1 MLKISWLEQQLAR
14 YGQNELEARWQEI
27 ARGMKDSQPHLG
39 QRLWNLDPVP
49 AVLDESEWHLLE
61 AGLQQRAQLLNLL
74 LQDAYG
80 QQQMLRDGHLHP
92 ALYFNNPAWLQACH
106 GMLDSELGRL
116 LFYAVDLVR
125 DADGRWLV
133 MRDRAG
139 APHGFGSVL
148 GNRRW
153 MARAYH
159 EIFSERLLQPIAP
172 GYQSLRLSL
181 AELGQRAGEARTVML
196 TSAAGSARSAD
207 DAGLANFLGCA
218 LVEGEDLTVRK
229 GRLYLK
235 QLEGLQPVDLLLRRI
250 PDRDCDPL
258 ELASAGW
265 NGVVGMLQSV
275 CAGNLVVSNSL
286 GSGWL
291 ESPALAHQLEK
302 LAPALLGQ
310 PLLLPSLDGRW
321 SSQTPEGRNWVAR
334 PFSGGPPL
342 LLPELEPQ
350 AQQRWWS
357 KCRPEE
363 WVFQE
368 YVKLVS
374 GSGTAG
380 IKPCQYPCWY
390 EGQLQTMP
398 GVVRCFLLATTTGYR
413 LIPGGLVRVRP
424 LGGKIFVKDLWR
436 LATTTLEAAPFMA
449 APAAGEL
456 ELSRGGGDVP
466 SRVADQ
472 FYWFGRYL
480 ERCECLLR
488 YARMLLSR
496 QTAEAGGQIQADLE
510 RMTRHGEFGPDLVAW
525 INGQESDQLQSI
537 LSHLQRLG
545 AALRDRVSADMPR
558 ILAALR
564 PLSER
569 VEGRHLLPYLE
580 QLSVPLWG
588 LVAIARESLYR
599 GYGFRFLE
607 IGRRLERAVFTCDL
621 LDGLQQGEPP
631 GWGVLDML
639 LEVTDSGRTYRR
651 RYPRLEWPPVLDLLL
666 ADGTH
671 PRSLAFQLASLE
683 EHFVHLPARSRVG
696 LPAHQEA
703 LLRASATLQLW
714 QPPAP
719 PPLKELSQLLPLI
732 SQGLGSVYLSHL
744 TPSFQGGRG
753 AL

>member
-1 MLKISWLEQQLAR
+1 
-14 YGQNELEARWQEI
+14 
-27 ARGMKDSQPHLG
+27 
-39 QRLWNLDPVP
+39 
-49 AVLDESEWHLLE
+49 
-61 AGLQQRAQLLNLL
+61 
-74 LQDAYG
+74 
-80 QQQMLRDGHLHP
+80 
-92 ALYFNNPAWLQACH
+92 
-106 GMLDSELGRL
+106 
-116 LFYAVDLVR
+116 
-125 DADGRWLV
+125 
-133 MRDRAG
+133 
-139 APHGFGSVL
+139 
-148 GNRRW
+148 
-153 MARAYH
+153 
-159 EIFSERLLQPIAP
+159 
-172 GYQSLRLSL
+172 
-181 AELGQRAGEARTVML
+181 ML
-196 TSAAGSARSAD
+196 TSATGSAD

-235 QLEGLQPVDLLLRRI
+235 LLEGLQPVDLLLRRI

-310 PLLLPSLDGRW
+310 PLLLPSLAGHW
-321 SSQTPEGRNWVAR
+321 APQKPEGRNWVAR
-334 PFSGGPPL
+334 HFRGGPPV
-342 LLPELEPQ
+342 LLPELESA
-350 AQQRWWS
+350 AQNHWWDD
-357 KCRPEE
+357 CRPQE

-368 YVKLVS
+368 Y
-374 GSGTAG
+374 A
-380 IKPCQYPCWY
+380 KPCQYPCWY
-390 EGQLQTMP
+390 QGRRQNLP
-398 GVVRCFLLATTTGYR
+398 GVVRCYLLATATGYR
-413 LIPGGLVRVRP
+413 LVPGGLVRVRP
-424 LGGKIFVKDLWR
+424 PGGKVFVKDLWR
-436 LATTTLEAAPFMA
+436 LATTTPESAQITP
-449 APAAGEL
+449 APAVTEL

-480 ERCECLLR
+480 ERCECLVR

-496 QTAEAGGQIQADLE
+496 QAAEAGGQIPADLE
-510 RMTRHGEFGPDLVAW
+510 RMTRQGEFGPDLVAW
-525 INGQESDQLQSI
+525 VNGQDTDQLQSL

-558 ILAALR
+558 ILAALH

-569 VEGRHLLPYLE
+569 VEGRHVLSYLE

-621 LDGLQQGEPP
+621 LDGLQQGEAP

-651 RYPRLEWPPVLDLLL
+651 RYPRLEWLPVLDLLL
-666 ADGTH
+666 ADSTH
-671 PRSLAFQLASLE
+671 PRSLAFQLGSLE
-683 EHFVHLPARSRVG
+683 EHFAHLPARTRVG
-696 LPAHQEA
+696 LAAHQEA
-703 LLRASATLQLW
+703 LLRVRARLQLW
-714 QPPAP
+714 QPPQL
-719 PPLKELSQLLPLI
+719 PPLKELSQLLPGI